1 MNFVRLV
8 VSTDAVCVCVCVC
21 GHACVCMRVRACVSS
36 LSQPDG
42 LSVVNQNPVPG
53 GLFNLAGEEE
63 GAGEER
69 GEGGGEYTNC
79 P

>member
-21 GHACVCMRVRACVSS
+21 VCVRVSS

-42 LSVVNQNPVPG
+42 LGVVNQNPVPG
-53 GLFNLAGEEE
+53 GLFNLAEEKRKGQGKRERKEGESIQ
-63 GAGEER
+63 
-69 GEGGGEYTNC
+69 TVPNC
-79 P
+79 